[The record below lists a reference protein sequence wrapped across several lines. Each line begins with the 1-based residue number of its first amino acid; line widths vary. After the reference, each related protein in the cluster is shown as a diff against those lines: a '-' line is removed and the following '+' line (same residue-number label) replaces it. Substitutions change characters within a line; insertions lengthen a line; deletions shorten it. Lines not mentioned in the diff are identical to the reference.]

1 MSAWSVNFN
10 TKKKSL
16 QKVYRMCEADVRV
29 ALEVWLNKLFKE
41 LTLIYRQFEVYID
54 LIHLRLLW
62 QLVIG
67 IWAYGTHFNS

>member
-1 MSAWSVNFN
+1 
-10 TKKKSL
+10 
-16 QKVYRMCEADVRV
+16 MCEADVRV

-67 IWAYGTHFNS
+67 IWAYGTHFNP